1 MPHIK
6 IGLREKIINDRQ
18 RSAKSKGKIT
28 GNDMFNINIKERK
41 KVLTR
46 FASFAAMIAV
56 MMTFWGSFYG
66 ITASADV
73 AVCSVNAFSGVESSA
88 QASYDTDRVN
98 TLKPITGNKDAG
110 RANAQKYRG
119 TEVYV
124 GGIPFGIKFTTE
136 GAVVVG
142 FCDVESG
149 GKKVNPAMG
158 AGVQLKDVIVGVNG
172 QEINGAEELMG
183 AVEKCGGKT
192 ITLNIKRCGEAVNID
207 VTPVLSDSEGKF
219 KTGIWVKDNGA
230 GIGTV
235 TFVMENGVFGGLGHG
250 ICDGDTGELV
260 VMRSGMITDV
270 TVSGIVKGASGAPGE
285 IKGYFTSGKTGTLLG
300 NTDCGVY
307 GMFVTK
313 PDTVT
318 KKIKIGMRDEIH
330 EGDATVLCTLDD
342 NTCGEYKIKITGI
355 DTKENGNKCF
365 CIHVTD
371 PTLVE
376 RTGGI
381 VQGMSG
387 SPIIQDGKLVG
398 AVTHVLINDPTSG
411 YGIFA
416 ENMLAQMP
424 DLVG

>member
-1 MPHIK
+1 
-6 IGLREKIINDRQ
+6 
-18 RSAKSKGKIT
+18 
-28 GNDMFNINIKERK
+28 MFSINIDKERRNALK
-41 KVLTR
+41 RFSAGALVL
-46 FASFAAMIAV
+46 AV
-56 MMTFWGSFYG
+56 VMTFFGAFCCVDV
-66 ITASADV
+66 SAETV
-73 AVCSVNAFSGVESSA
+73 PCSVTAFSEAGLSV
-88 QASYDTDRVN
+88 QGSYDTDKVN
-98 TLKPITGNKDAG
+98 ALKPMIGSYGTD
-110 RANAQKYRG
+110 RASVEKYRG
-119 TEVYV
+119 AEVYV

-136 GAVVVG
+136 GVVVVG
-142 FCDVESG
+142 FCDVECK
-149 GKKVNPAMG
+149 GKKVNPAMN
-158 AGVQLKDVIVGVNG
+158 AGIQLKDVITGVNG
-172 QEINGAEELMG
+172 SEINGAEELTQ
-183 AVEKCGGKT
+183 AVEKSAGKAM
-192 ITLNIKRCGEAVNID
+192 TLNIKRSGESINID
-207 VTPVLSDSEGKF
+207 VTPVLSDGEGRF

-235 TFVMENGVFGGLGHG
+235 TFITESGVFGGLGHG

-260 VMRSGMITDV
+260 GMRSGIITDV

-285 IKGYFTSGKTGTLLG
+285 IKGYFTSGKTGALLG

-307 GMFVTK
+307 GMFATK

-371 PTLVE
+371 PTLIE

-381 VQGMSG
+381 VRGMSG

-398 AVTHVLINDPTSG
+398 AVTHVLINDPASG

-416 ENMLAQMP
+416 ENMLAQMS

>member
-1 MPHIK
+1 
-6 IGLREKIINDRQ
+6 
-18 RSAKSKGKIT
+18 
-28 GNDMFNINIKERK
+28 MFNINTRERRNILTHFACCIVMLALVISFLGTFCGVK
-41 KVLTR
+41 SNDDVLQ
-46 FASFAAMIAV
+46 
-56 MMTFWGSFYG
+56 
-66 ITASADV
+66 
-73 AVCSVNAFSGVESSA
+73 CSVNTFSEANLSA
-88 QASYDTDRVN
+88 QDVYGADMVN
-98 TLKPITGNKDAG
+98 TLKPITGTKSADHLSVE
-110 RANAQKYRG
+110 KYRG

-124 GGIPFGIKFTTE
+124 GGVPFGIKFTTE
-136 GAVVVG
+136 GVVVVG
-142 FCDVESG
+142 FCDVESK
-149 GKKVNPAMG
+149 GKKVNPAMD

-172 QEINGAEELMG
+172 QEINGAEELTSV
-183 AVEKCGGKT
+183 VEKCSGKMV
-192 ITLNIKRCGEAVNID
+192 TLNIKRCGEDINVD
-207 VTPVLSDSEGKF
+207 VMPVLSDEEGRF

-235 TFVMENGVFGGLGHG
+235 TFIMENGVFGGLGHG

-260 VMRSGMITDV
+260 GMRSGMITDV

-285 IKGYFTSGKTGTLLG
+285 IKGYFTSGKTGTLLR

-371 PTLVE
+371 PTLIE

-424 DLVG
+424 DLAG

>member
-28 GNDMFNINIKERK
+28 GNDMFNINIKERRNG
-41 KVLTR
+41 LTR
-46 FASFAAMIAV
+46 FASCVVMIAV
-56 MMTFWGSFYG
+56 MMTFLGSFYG
-66 ITASADV
+66 ITTSAD
-73 AVCSVNAFSGVESSA
+73 AVLCSVNAFSGAETSA
-88 QASYDTDRVN
+88 KDSYAVDRVN
-98 TLKPITGNKDAG
+98 TLKPITGTKNAD
-110 RANAQKYRG
+110 RASAEKYRG

-149 GKKVNPAMG
+149 GKKVNPAMD
-158 AGVQLKDVIVGVNG
+158 AGIQLKDVIIGVNG
-172 QEINGAEELMG
+172 EQINGAEQLTG
-183 AVEKCGGKT
+183 AVEKCAGKAV
-192 ITLNIKRCGEAVNID
+192 TLNIKRCGENINID
-207 VTPVLSDSEGKF
+207 VTPVLSDSEGRF

-235 TFVMENGVFGGLGHG
+235 TFIMDNGVFGGLGHG
-250 ICDGDTGELV
+250 ICDGETGELV
-260 VMRSGMITDV
+260 CMRSGMITDV
-270 TVSGIVKGASGAPGE
+270 TVSGIIKGASGAPGE

-313 PDTVT
+313 PETAT

-365 CIHVTD
+365 GIHVTD
-371 PTLVE
+371 PTLIA

-387 SPIIQDGKLVG
+387 SPIIQDGRLVG

-411 YGIFA
+411 YGIFT
-416 ENMLAQMP
+416 ENMLSQMP